1 MENRKCP
8 ALVDGKLCDLALIL
22 IEREVETAID
32 VYECPRGHRKYVLL
46 GEIVKR
52 QCPALVNGKACG
64 LALTLVNRELEAAT
78 GVYECPLSHRTYV
91 PLKREAV
98 DSS

>member
-1 MENRKCP
+1 
-8 ALVDGKLCDLALIL
+8 
-22 IEREVETAID
+22 
-32 VYECPRGHRKYVLL
+32 VLL

-64 LALTLVNRELEAAT
+64 LALTLVSRELETAT